1 MPIEM
6 LTYDAFGTRLEISA
20 EAARAVARRLRLPRS
35 RSSDGKAL
43 VAVDVNEIKHRRRT
57 PVGRAVEIAALR
69 EEIVQLASTVAMH
82 RADFERAREHADHLA
97 VELATLAA
105 DAMSAKETARRLEG
119 ELAALR
125 IGVREQ
131 PPSRLGRLAAAV
143 VAADRSACR

>member
-43 VAVDVNEIKHRRRT
+43 VAVDVNEIKHRRRA

-119 ELAALR
+119 EFVALR